1 MDYDAADHAPTCDGL
16 VVRLSGQGSGNG
28 WDILLVCPDGERT
41 ETVGQTLALA
51 RLWSHDYRVH
61 VLLLSPKGPLITAF
75 RTHAVAVWLPDQTT
89 DPAAF
94 ADASVTA
101 ILAETA
107 LAFAV
112 TVSVDTRAALI
123 PLQRAQVPHLA
134 LILELASRCSP
145 INAVSETIAW
155 ADQVALFSQMV
166 LADAMAID
174 YLLSPG
180 RDVHVVPPGDCDL
193 MPDISVTKTEVARLQ
208 TLLRP
213 EGIGP
218 QRFIVLGAGPVTYSN
233 GVDVFLDIAR
243 DVLGHQ
249 DGRDALFVWV
259 GPGFDPRDGGYGADL
274 RAQLYSAGLE
284 NRVVFLPETPAMEAL
299 YQLADLFVIP
309 ARADPMSINGIAAM
323 RSGLPVLCFE
333 GSSGLAEYLASV
345 GLARSC
351 VAGYLDVG
359 GMAYRITAQAAA
371 PARRA
376 ILAARS
382 ASLAAHLFDSQ
393 TQADTIATLAA
404 AGRNDTEA
412 DIATICASPN
422 FNTEFC
428 SGFDADIIDRPAAVQ
443 KYVNAVRKGLA
454 LRKPEPGF
462 HPLIFAQSHLSMPG
476 RDPYAEFL
484 RLDRPTG
491 PWSVPVIQGQAK
503 APNAGISQISLNAA
517 LHIHA
522 YFPDQLSD
530 MVARLVCNLTRPDLY
545 ISVADTAGRRM
556 AIECLEA
563 YQGKVRAI
571 EVVPNI
577 GRDIGPL
584 LTAFGPEL
592 VENYDVVGHIHTK
605 KTSHADDL
613 DMIRRWIELTLS
625 GVLGGPK
632 AGPMMDHILLRFA
645 KDDKLGIVHP
655 EDPHVFGWTANQAP
669 ALRLIA
675 AMGRGP
681 LPEAF
686 NFPVGTMFWMRAA
699 ALQPFIDLGLT
710 WESYPAEPLA
720 TDGTSLHALERL
732 FGVVPRLDGWQTA
745 VTFTPGIGR

>member
-1 MDYDAADHAPTCDGL
+1 
-16 VVRLSGQGSGNG
+16 
-28 WDILLVCPDGERT
+28 LVCPDAQRT

-51 RLWSHDYRVH
+51 RLWSREYRVH
-61 VLLLSPKGPLITAF
+61 ILLLSPEGPLLTAF
-75 RTHAVAVWLPDQTT
+75 RTHAVAVWQPDQTT

-94 ADASVTA
+94 ADAAVTA

-112 TVSVDTRAALI
+112 TVSGDARAALI
-123 PLQRAQVPHLA
+123 PLQRARVPHLA
-134 LILELASRCSP
+134 LVSELASRCSP
-145 INAVSETIAW
+145 INAVSETMAW
-155 ADQVALFSQMV
+155 ADQVALPARMV
-166 LADAMAID
+166 LADAMATD

-180 RDVHVVPPGDCDL
+180 RDVHVVPPGDCDV
-193 MPDISVTKTEVARLQ
+193 MPDRPVTETEVARLR

-213 EGIGP
+213 EGIG
-218 QRFIVLGAGPVTYSN
+218 QRRFIVLGAGPVAYAS

-243 DVLGHQ
+243 DVVGRHE
-249 DGRDALFVWV
+249 GRDAVFVWA
-259 GPGFDPRDGGYGADL
+259 GPGFDLRNGGYGADV
-274 RAQLYSAGLE
+274 RTQLYSAGLE
-284 NRVVFLPETPAMEAL
+284 NHVIFLPETPAMVAL

-309 ARADPMSINGIAAM
+309 ARADPVSSNGIAAM

-333 GSSGLAEYLASV
+333 GSSGLAEHLASV

-359 GMAYRITAQAAA
+359 GLADRITALAAA

-376 ILAARS
+376 ILAAHS
-382 ASLAAHLFDSQ
+382 ASLAAHLFDPQ
-393 TQADTIATLAA
+393 TQADTIASMAA
-404 AGRNDTEA
+404 AGRSDTPAEAEAEA

-422 FNTEFC
+422 FDPKFF
-428 SGFDADIIDRPAAVQ
+428 SGFNADIIDRRAAAQ
-443 KYVNAVRKGLA
+443 KYVTAVRKGIA
-454 LRKPEPGF
+454 IRKPEPGF
-462 HPLIFAQSHLSMPG
+462 HPLMFAQSHFSMCD
-476 RDPYAEFL
+476 RDPYAAFL

-491 PWSVPVIQGQAK
+491 PWSVPVIQGQAE
-503 APNAGISQISLNAA
+503 APNADISQISLRAA

-522 YFPDQLSD
+522 YFTDQLPNI
-530 MVARLVCNLTRPDLY
+530 VVRLACNLARPDLY
-545 ISVADTAGRRM
+545 VSVADAAGRKM
-556 AIECLEA
+556 ATQCLEA

-592 VENYDVVGHIHTK
+592 VTNYDVVGHIHTK

-613 DMIRRWIELTLS
+613 DMVRRWVELTLS

-632 AGPMMDHILLRFA
+632 AGPMMDRVLMRFA
-645 KDDKLGIVHP
+645 TDAKLGVVHP
-655 EDPHVFGWTANQAP
+655 EDPHVFGWTANLAP
-669 ALRLIA
+669 ARRLVA

-710 WESYPAEPLA
+710 WEAYPAEPLA

-732 FGVVPRLDGWQTA
+732 FGVVPRLDGWQAA